1 MKKYYFSIMGDDPS
15 PIIDFFNKNKRI
27 NKIEEN
33 WHNSLLLAHNS
44 SMNPYNW
51 SLIKDRKCLSNKK
64 PSFLVSQ
71 CYHHNY
77 GYILQCILITN
88 IK

>member
-33 WHNSLLLAHNS
+33 CHNSLLLAYNS

-51 SLIKDRKCLSNKK
+51 SLIKDLKCISNKK
-64 PSFLVSQ
+64 TFFFSESMLSP
-71 CYHHNY
+71 
-77 GYILQCILITN
+77 
-88 IK
+88 